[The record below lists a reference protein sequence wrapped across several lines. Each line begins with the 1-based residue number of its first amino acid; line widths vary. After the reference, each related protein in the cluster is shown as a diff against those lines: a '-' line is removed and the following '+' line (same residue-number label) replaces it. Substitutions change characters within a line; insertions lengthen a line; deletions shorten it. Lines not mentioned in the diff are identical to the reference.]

1 MKPWAAVLEADWFLG
16 SSSSRDDLQPRER
29 PDPTSAQAY
38 DLGVRDVARE
48 PRRTSRHHDRRG
60 AGKDRALALVAR
72 CAGEDDRPAR
82 GGGEGDREHD
92 PPFGPQVDPA
102 TVHRQAARS
111 RQKSAQPVPRR
122 LAPAATAPAAAR
134 HPAMDCSIISL
145 LKDAEAALNT
155 DRKLAESYAKAGNVV
170 QPMLF
175 VLGEPLGSRTSR
187 AAVRAEEH
195 DRDAE
200 GRRRL
205 VQVPDVL
212 DCACHSTDQA
222 RGH

>member
-1 MKPWAAVLEADWFLG
+1 
-16 SSSSRDDLQPRER
+16 
-29 PDPTSAQAY
+29 
-38 DLGVRDVARE
+38 
-48 PRRTSRHHDRRG
+48 
-60 AGKDRALALVAR
+60 
-72 CAGEDDRPAR
+72 
-82 GGGEGDREHD
+82 
-92 PPFGPQVDPA
+92 
-102 TVHRQAARS
+102 
-111 RQKSAQPVPRR
+111 
-122 LAPAATAPAAAR
+122 
-134 HPAMDCSIISL
+134 MDCSIISL